1 MYECPRTS
9 GHSKMHYASL
19 CRVFGA
25 QSANHRDQCDPKSAE
40 ACGFVWCGTAV
51 WYCHF
56 LSFQKLCISYHLSK
70 HTGELSQIM
79 NWGTK
84 SVTTILHQL
93 VFLLA
98 PTLLEALFVSA
109 VFWKL
114 GKPVVEL
121 STVVAMVL
129 CMDFTVVV
137 AKHRVVVG
145 RRLVDL
151 DEDRAILII

>member
-1 MYECPRTS
+1 
-9 GHSKMHYASL
+9 
-19 CRVFGA
+19 
-25 QSANHRDQCDPKSAE
+25 
-40 ACGFVWCGTAV
+40 
-51 WYCHF
+51 
-56 LSFQKLCISYHLSK
+56 
-70 HTGELSQIM
+70 M

-114 GKPVVEL
+114 GKPVVAL
-121 STVVAMVL
+121 FTVVAMVM